1 MWRYTSAMLKLNL
14 FFLLLLFVVGCAHSP
29 ERKPRT
35 QTVKLFGAPFDF
47 TTYSSESERVVQS
60 KVDEIRKLQSEFDPD
75 CYYKKDPCPAL
86 PDTPTTKEITQLSDD
101 IKTETLGYFEVRVL
115 KNGKLRR
122 DFGGIA
128 QGFVLNQIYQA
139 QKSDWSGDFSGDIFI
154 ARGAQREWIGV
165 ADPRIPELDL
175 AKIQMA
181 SGWVMGGTSPEYGDE
196 FRNPIKG
203 ETVKKSDFV
212 RLILV
217 AKPEFDGGRLD
228 AWETA
233 LMAGGKKLLD
243 HLWILDKY
251 AGQWGYYYVAR
262 DGSQICSPNLV
273 CDLNPSTPPT
283 RIKVVW

>member
-1 MWRYTSAMLKLNL
+1 MSKLNL
-14 FFLLLLFVVGCAHSP
+14 LFAAALLVFIEMSCAHSP
-29 ERKPRT
+29 NKIERT
-35 QTVKLFGAPFDF
+35 HTVKLFGAPLDW
-47 TTYSSESERVVQS
+47 TSYSVASERVLDA
-60 KVDEIRKLQSEFDPD
+60 KIDEIKKLQAAFDPD
-75 CYYKKDPCPAL
+75 CYYKKDPCPVL
-86 PDTPTTKEITQLSDD
+86 PESPATREITELSDA
-101 IKTETLGYFEVRVL
+101 IKLETLGYFDVRVL
-115 KNGKLRR
+115 KNGKVRR

-128 QGFVLNQIYQA
+128 QGFVLQQLYCV
-139 QKSDWSGDFSGDIFI
+139 QKADWSGDFSGDIFV
-154 ARGAQREWIGV
+154 APGAQRDWIGV

-175 AKIQMA
+175 AKIQMS

-203 ETVKKSDFV
+203 EVVEKSEFV

-233 LMAGGKKLLD
+233 LMAGGKPLLD
-243 HLWILDKY
+243 HLWGLKKY
-251 AGQWGYYYVAR
+251 LGKWAYYYLAR

-273 CDLNPSTPPT
+273 CDLNPSTSPT